1 MEKLNKKNS
10 SKGMLMLVVLWFAY
24 VAFAIN
30 WVTGSTLGGEVVKTF
45 FNGPVPPVILQVIN
59 YTITAARVFANFIA
73 ALILMKTGPK
83 RAIRI
88 ALGLL
93 MLSVVAVWMPN
104 YWVYTVARMI
114 MALGGS
120 MIVVYMNP
128 VVANYVSSEKKMIAN
143 ALNTVSY
150 NFGAF
155 LTAILFLSMNKVMRA
170 DWRITMTAVSIIT
183 VVLFIIWIAGSE
195 DFDTK
200 TNVTGN
206 SIVEYTY
213 LDGLKD
219 PFVWKYSL
227 GFAGFV
233 FLYILSIT
241 SFPAAFPQYAP
252 KINGSMINLLVT
264 GFAILGT
271 VLGTKLGLTDIS
283 RKKTMFISGII
294 MIVSFAIV
302 LYFSNISASIAYV
315 FAAISGFFMFIQY
328 PIYMNLAHEMKDMSP
343 QKLTIIFGLL
353 WAIAYSFY
361 TVLTVIWSLILGK
374 YGWNAA
380 SVFYIVS
387 SCLYLV
393 MVLTLPETSKKYN
406 K

>member
-104 YWVYTVARMI
+104 YWAYTVARMI

-128 VVANYVSSEKKMIAN
+128 VVANYVSPEKKMIAN

-170 DWRITMTAVSIIT
+170 DWRVTMTAVSIIT

>member
-10 SKGMLMLVVLWFAY
+10 SKGMLMLIVLWFAY

-104 YWVYTVARMI
+104 YWAYTVARMI

-128 VVANYVSSEKKMIAN
+128 VVANYVSPEKKMIAN

-170 DWRITMTAVSIIT
+170 DWRVTMTAVSIIT

-219 PFVWKYSL
+219 SFVWKYSL